1 MPPKSKN
8 QARRRKSNP
17 GKSRSLMTFNVLAA
31 IVVGALVFGTVGA
44 AVIDEL
50 VSNSNSDKTVDVSD
64 PGGDPIEQGYRD
76 AVANNPNDVDA
87 ITALASYLGNVGK
100 VDEAIQWYEKALTL
114 TPDDMTLR
122 LDFASA
128 LASGGKYKDAELQFQ
143 KVIDAQPDNGVA
155 LLGLA
160 RLYRSWSPPRT
171 ADAVTWYQATIE
183 RAADSVAHDLA
194 VSELSQLTG
203 TPVASPGS
211 SPGAQAA
218 P

>member
-1 MPPKSKN
+1 
-8 QARRRKSNP
+8 
-17 GKSRSLMTFNVLAA
+17 MTFNVLAA

-50 VSNSNSDKTVDVSD
+50 VSNSNGDKTIDVSD
-64 PGGDPIEQGYRD
+64 PGDDPIEQGYRD
-76 AVANNPNDVDA
+76 SVANNPNDVDA
-87 ITALASYLGNVGK
+87 ITALAGYLAEVRK
-100 VDEAIQWYEKALTL
+100 VDEAIQWYEKALAL

-122 LDFASA
+122 LNFASS
-128 LASGGKYKDAELQFQ
+128 LASGGKYNDAELQFK

-171 ADAVTWYQATIE
+171 ADAVTWYRATIE
-183 RAADSVAHDLA
+183 RAPDSGAYDLA
-194 VSELSQLTG
+194 VTELAELTG
-203 TPVASPGS
+203 TPVASPAS